1 MKKEYIIVLSA
12 FFFGL
17 FVWIFDSAADSLFFY
32 EDSFLNLAIFKI
44 PKPELFFRLQVL
56 IFFTIFGMIIS
67 FFFAKQKKTK
77 EYLLKLQNELE
88 KRVEERTKKLS
99 ESNELLN
106 VEIAER
112 VHAEASLRRSQKM
125 LKEIFDGISEPL
137 VLLDRDMRVKIINK
151 AAADYYGLSEDSVIL
166 ESKCHQMLRDSA
178 APCQGCEV
186 PTAISIG
193 KGMQFERKGFMDP
206 ERLEN
211 VFIYPVNTGDG
222 KNKNLLLRI
231 SDISEQRLLE
241 KQIIHNEKMAAL
253 GLLVSSIA
261 HEINNPNNFISLN
274 IPVLKNY
281 ITEMLPILD
290 TYYQEHPAL
299 EICNISY
306 TDFRED
312 IFKLLE
318 NVEHGSDR
326 IGTFVSNLKDF
337 SQFRAKIKEEWIDLN
352 PVIEKAISIC
362 RGRLKERNKSFITY
376 IPENLPQVWS
386 DPFALEQILI
396 NLLINA
402 IQAAEN
408 RDPMIELSVAVH
420 SNWLHHIILEVK
432 DNGCGMDEKT
442 IQKIFN
448 PFFTTKQSAKGT
460 GLGLYVTQN
469 LVASLRGRIEVESE
483 LTKGSIFRVI
493 LPDKEQRTI
502 KRL

>member
-1 MKKEYIIVLSA
+1 MKKEYIIILSA

-44 PKPELFFRLQVL
+44 PKPELFFRAQVL
-56 IFFTIFGMIIS
+56 VFFTIFGMIIS
-67 FFFAKQKKTK
+67 HLFAKQRKTK
-77 EYLLKLQNELE
+77 ESLLELQNELE
-88 KRVEERTKKLS
+88 KQVEERTKKLS

-106 VEIAER
+106 AEIAER
-112 VHAEASLRRSQKM
+112 VHAEASLRHSQKI
-125 LKEIFDGISEPL
+125 LKAVFDGISEPL
-137 VLLDRDMRVKIINK
+137 VLLGGDMRMKIINK
-151 AAADYYGLSEDSVIL
+151 AAADYYGLSEDSVII

-178 APCQGCEV
+178 APCPDCEV
-186 PTAISIG
+186 PTAISNG
-193 KGMQFERKGFMDP
+193 KDMQFERKGFMDP

-211 VFIYPVNTGDG
+211 VFIYSVKIENG
-222 KNKNLLLRI
+222 KNENLLLRI
-231 SDISEQRLLE
+231 SDITEQRLLE
-241 KQIIHNEKMAAL
+241 KQLIHNEKMTAL

-281 ITEMLPILD
+281 ITEMLPIFD
-290 TYYQEHPAL
+290 TYYKDHPDI
-299 EICNISY
+299 EICNMSY

-318 NVEHGSDR
+318 NVQHGIDR

-337 SQFRAKIKEEWIDLN
+337 GQLRAKIKEEWIDLN
-352 PVIEKAISIC
+352 LVIEKAVSLC
-362 RGRLKERNKSFITY
+362 RGQLKERNKTFITN

-386 DPFALEQILI
+386 DPFVLEQILI
-396 NLLINA
+396 NLLVNA
-402 IQAAEN
+402 IQAAEHS
-408 RDPMIELSVAVH
+408 DPRIELSVAVH
-420 SNWLHHIILEVK
+420 SNWLQHIILEVK

-448 PFFTTKQSAKGT
+448 PFFTTKLSAKGT
-460 GLGLYVTQN
+460 GLGLYVTHN

-493 LPDKEQRTI
+493 LPDKEQRSI
-502 KRL
+502 KRV

>member
-32 EDSFLNLAIFKI
+32 EDSFLNLVILKI
-44 PKPELFFRLQVL
+44 PKPELFFRVQVL
-56 IFFTIFGMIIS
+56 IFFTIFGIIIS
-67 FFFAKQKKTK
+67 LLFAKQRKT
-77 EYLLKLQNELE
+77 EESLLGLQNELE

-106 VEIAER
+106 AEIAER
-112 VHAEASLRRSQKM
+112 VHAEASLRHSQKM

-137 VLLDRDMRVKIINK
+137 VLLDRDMRVKIMNN
-151 AAADYYGLSEDSVIL
+151 AAADYYGLSEDSVIF

-211 VFIYPVNTGDG
+211 VFLYPLNTGDG
-222 KNKNLLLRI
+222 KNENLLLRI
-231 SDISEQRLLE
+231 SDITEQRLLE
-241 KQIIHNEKMAAL
+241 KQLIHNEKMAAL
-253 GLLVSSIA
+253 GLLISSIT

-281 ITEMLPILD
+281 ITEMLPIFD
-290 TYYQEHPAL
+290 IYYKDHPAL
-299 EICNISY
+299 EICNMSY

-337 SQFRAKIKEEWIDLN
+337 SQFKAKIKEEWIDLN
-352 PVIEKAISIC
+352 LVTERAVSMC
-362 RGRLKERNKSFITY
+362 RAPLIKKVKTFKTN

-396 NLLINA
+396 NLLVNA
-402 IQAAEN
+402 IQAAEHTDL
-408 RDPMIELSVAVH
+408 RIELSVEVH

-448 PFFTTKQSAKGT
+448 PFFTTKLSAKGT
-460 GLGLYVTQN
+460 GLGLYVTHN
-469 LVASLRGRIEVESE
+469 LVASLRGRIEVESK

-493 LPDKEQRTI
+493 LPDKEQRRI